1 MKGTSRI
8 LFPSPQ
14 RCIASLVAEQML
26 AAACASIQACSLLHT
41 STAKLQ
47 RASLRGIWV
56 SRAFKAVHMS
66 KEEPIF
72 PSSSASGKLCGKA
85 IEKSTHEIGDIEM
98 KNKAKDGISVTQC
111 NVEYEDMKKPSP
123 EVRQGSSNVGIEDS
137 LVVLK
142 DDDSLTKLTVAE
154 LRAMLRRN
162 GIQPTGRK
170 QDLILALKKISRN
183 ESAVQNSGN
192 GLPKEAEDCLP
203 HINPDQVTRKT
214 RHKSSIKLSVKDSQ
228 SLVQCVADT
237 ADKLQI
243 SGKNSSKSKKQS
255 NERKRSAD
263 VIAQSSGCEKETE
276 SAKAPLTK
284 NENKDCEESMIEST
298 APDKVLAQKKRKTSK
313 VIENSNMMEVNTF
326 GENEPVSNFQQP
338 WTMLVHKKVQPGW
351 VAYNPAIMRP
361 SSPLENANIIKMISW
376 NVNGLRALLKRKDEN
391 SFLQLAKKEN
401 FDVLCLQETKL
412 QEKDVEQ
419 IKQSLLDGYDN
430 SFWTCSVS
438 KLGYAGTAVISR
450 IKPVSVKFGLGI
462 PDHDGEGRLI
472 TIELDTVY
480 LVAGYVP
487 NSGQKLERLSYR
499 VQQWDPF
506 LSSYLKDLEK
516 KKPVVFT
523 GDLNC
528 AHEEIDIY
536 NPDGNR
542 KSAGF
547 TDEERMSF
555 EDNFLNRGFV
565 DSFRQQHPK
574 AVGYTYWGYRQGARP
589 GNKGWRLDYFLVSDS
604 IADKVYDS
612 YIIPDVNGSDH
623 CPIGLILKW

>member
-1 MKGTSRI
+1 M
-8 LFPSPQ
+8 
-14 RCIASLVAEQML
+14 VEQML
-26 AAACASIQACSLLHT
+26 AAAYASIQACFLIHT
-41 STAKLQ
+41 STTQLH
-47 RASLRGIWV
+47 RASLRGIQV
-56 SRAFKAVHMS
+56 SRAFKSINMS
-66 KEEPIF
+66 KEEPIY
-72 PSSSASGKLCGKA
+72 PSSIASGKLCGVTIGESTRA
-85 IEKSTHEIGDIEM
+85 IVDIER
-98 KNKAKDGISVTQC
+98 KNEIKDGISMIQSSDK
-111 NVEYEDMKKPSP
+111 YEDMKIPSP
-123 EVRQGSSNVGIEDS
+123 EVRQGLSEVGIEDS
-137 LVVLK
+137 LVDLK

-154 LRAMLRRN
+154 LRAMMRRN

-170 QDLILALKKISRN
+170 RDLILALKKISRK

-203 HINPDQVTRKT
+203 ETNPDQVISQGRKN
-214 RHKSSIKLSVKDSQ
+214 RRKSSIIFSVKDSQ
-228 SLVQCVADT
+228 SLIQCVADN
-237 ADKLQI
+237 ADKLQVT
-243 SGKNSSKSKKQS
+243 GKNSISFKKQYNKSKGIV
-255 NERKRSAD
+255 D
-263 VIAQSSGCEKETE
+263 VIAQSSKHEKNTPNTKE
-276 SAKAPLTK
+276 PFTK

-298 APDKVLAQKKRKTSK
+298 APDKVLARKKRKTLK
-313 VIENSNMMEVNTF
+313 VIENTKIIETSAV
-326 GENEPVSNFQQP
+326 GENELVSNFEQP

-361 SSPLENANIIKMISW
+361 SSPLDTANIIKMISW

-391 SFLQLAKKEN
+391 SFVQLAQREN

-419 IKQSLLDGYDN
+419 IKQCLLDGYDN

-438 KLGYAGTAVISR
+438 KLGYSGTAVISR

-472 TIELDTVY
+472 TIEFDTVY

-499 VQQWDPF
+499 VQQWDPS

-516 KKPVVFT
+516 KKPVVLT

-542 KSAGF
+542 RSAGF
-547 TDEERMSF
+547 TDEERTSF

-565 DSFRQQHPK
+565 DSFRQQHPE

-589 GNKGWRLDYFLVSDS
+589 GNKGWRLDYFLVSDL

-623 CPIGLILKW
+623 CPIGLILKC

>member
-1 MKGTSRI
+1 M
-8 LFPSPQ
+8 
-14 RCIASLVAEQML
+14 VEQML
-26 AAACASIQACSLLHT
+26 AAAYASIQACFLIHT
-41 STAKLQ
+41 STTQLH
-47 RASLRGIWV
+47 RASLRGIQV
-56 SRAFKAVHMS
+56 SRAFKSINMS
-66 KEEPIF
+66 KEEPIY
-72 PSSSASGKLCGKA
+72 PSSIASGKLCGVTIGESTLA
-85 IEKSTHEIGDIEM
+85 IVDIER
-98 KNKAKDGISVTQC
+98 KNEIKDGISMIQSSDK
-111 NVEYEDMKKPSP
+111 YEDMKIPSP
-123 EVRQGSSNVGIEDS
+123 EVRQGLSEVGIEDS
-137 LVVLK
+137 FVDLK

-154 LRAMLRRN
+154 LRAMMRRN

-170 QDLILALKKISRN
+170 RDLILALKKISRK

-203 HINPDQVTRKT
+203 ETNPDQVISQGRKN
-214 RHKSSIKLSVKDSQ
+214 RRKSSIIFSVKDSQ
-228 SLVQCVADT
+228 SLVQCVADN
-237 ADKLQI
+237 ADKLQVT
-243 SGKNSSKSKKQS
+243 GKNSTSFKKQYNKSKGIV
-255 NERKRSAD
+255 D
-263 VIAQSSGCEKETE
+263 VIAQSSKHEKNTPNTKE
-276 SAKAPLTK
+276 PFTK
-284 NENKDCEESMIEST
+284 NENKDCEESTIEST
-298 APDKVLAQKKRKTSK
+298 APDKVLARKKRKTLK
-313 VIENSNMMEVNTF
+313 VIENTKIIETSAV
-326 GENEPVSNFQQP
+326 GENELVSNFEQP

-361 SSPLENANIIKMISW
+361 SSPLDTANIIKMISW

-391 SFLQLAKKEN
+391 SFVQLAQREN

-419 IKQSLLDGYDN
+419 IKQCLLDGYDN

-438 KLGYAGTAVISR
+438 KLGYSGTAVISR

-472 TIELDTVY
+472 TIEFDTVY

-499 VQQWDPF
+499 VQQWDPS

-516 KKPVVFT
+516 KKPVVLT

-542 KSAGF
+542 RSAGF
-547 TDEERMSF
+547 TDEERTSF

-565 DSFRQQHPK
+565 DSFRQQHPE

-623 CPIGLILKW
+623 CPIGLILKC

>member
-1 MKGTSRI
+1 M
-8 LFPSPQ
+8 F
-14 RCIASLVAEQML
+14 
-26 AAACASIQACSLLHT
+26 AAAYASIQACFLLHT
-41 STAKLQ
+41 PTTQLH
-47 RASLRGIWV
+47 RASLRGIQV
-56 SRAFKAVHMS
+56 SRAFKSINMS
-66 KEEPIF
+66 KEEPIY
-72 PSSSASGKLCGKA
+72 PSSIASEKLCREA
-85 IEKSTHEIGDIEM
+85 IEKSTRAIVDSEM
-98 KNKAKDGISVTQC
+98 KNEIKDGISMIQSSDK
-111 NVEYEDMKKPSP
+111 YEDMKIPSP
-123 EVRQGSSNVGIEDS
+123 EVRQGSSEVGIEDS
-137 LVVLK
+137 LVDLK

-154 LRAMLRRN
+154 LRAMMRRN

-170 QDLILALKKISRN
+170 RDLILALKKISRK

-192 GLPKEAEDCLP
+192 GLPKVVQDCLP
-203 HINPDQVTRKT
+203 ETIPDQVISQGRKN
-214 RHKSSIKLSVKDSQ
+214 RRKSSIIFSVKDSQ
-228 SLVQCVADT
+228 SLVQCVADN
-237 ADKLQI
+237 ADKLQVT
-243 SGKNSSKSKKQS
+243 GKNSTSFKKRYNKSKGIV
-255 NERKRSAD
+255 D
-263 VIAQSSGCEKETE
+263 VIAQSSNCKKETQNTNE
-276 SAKAPLTK
+276 PFTK
-284 NENKDCEESMIEST
+284 NENKDCEESMIEANAS
-298 APDKVLAQKKRKTSK
+298 DKVLARKKRKTLK
-313 VIENSNMMEVNTF
+313 VIEKSKIIETGAV
-326 GENEPVSNFQQP
+326 GENELVSNFEQP

-361 SSPLENANIIKMISW
+361 SSPVDTANIIKMISW
-376 NVNGLRALLKRKDEN
+376 NVNGLRALLKRKDDN
-391 SFLQLAKKEN
+391 SFVQLTQREN

-419 IKQSLLDGYDN
+419 IKQCLLDGYDN

-472 TIELDTVY
+472 TIEFDTVY

-499 VQQWDPF
+499 VQQWDPS

-516 KKPVVFT
+516 KKPVVLT

-528 AHEEIDIY
+528 AHKEIDIY

-542 KSAGF
+542 RSAGF
-547 TDEERMSF
+547 TDEERTSF

-565 DSFRQQHPK
+565 DSFRQQHPE

-623 CPIGLILKW
+623 CPIGLILKC

>member
-1 MKGTSRI
+1 M
-8 LFPSPQ
+8 
-14 RCIASLVAEQML
+14 VEQML
-26 AAACASIQACSLLHT
+26 AAAYASIQACFLIHT
-41 STAKLQ
+41 STTQLH
-47 RASLRGIWV
+47 RASLRGIQV
-56 SRAFKAVHMS
+56 SRAFKSINMS
-66 KEEPIF
+66 KEEPIY
-72 PSSSASGKLCGKA
+72 PSSIASGKLCGVTIGESTRA
-85 IEKSTHEIGDIEM
+85 IVDIKRKNEI
-98 KNKAKDGISVTQC
+98 KDGISMIQSSDK
-111 NVEYEDMKKPSP
+111 YEDMKIPSP
-123 EVRQGSSNVGIEDS
+123 EVRQGLSEVGIEDS
-137 LVVLK
+137 LVDLK

-154 LRAMLRRN
+154 LRAMMRRN

-170 QDLILALKKISRN
+170 RDLILALKKISRK

-203 HINPDQVTRKT
+203 ETNPDQVISQGRKN
-214 RHKSSIKLSVKDSQ
+214 RRKSSIIFSVKDSQ
-228 SLVQCVADT
+228 SLIQCVADN
-237 ADKLQI
+237 ADKLQVT
-243 SGKNSSKSKKQS
+243 GKNSISFKKQYNKSKGIV
-255 NERKRSAD
+255 D
-263 VIAQSSGCEKETE
+263 VIAQSSKHEKNTPNTKE
-276 SAKAPLTK
+276 PFTK

-298 APDKVLAQKKRKTSK
+298 APDKVLARKKRKTLK
-313 VIENSNMMEVNTF
+313 VIENTKIIETSAV
-326 GENEPVSNFQQP
+326 GENELVSNFEQP

-361 SSPLENANIIKMISW
+361 SSPLDTANIIKMISW

-391 SFLQLAKKEN
+391 SFVQLAQREN

-419 IKQSLLDGYDN
+419 IKQCLLDGYDN

-438 KLGYAGTAVISR
+438 KLGYSGTAVISR

-472 TIELDTVY
+472 TIEFDTVY

-499 VQQWDPF
+499 VQQWDPS

-516 KKPVVFT
+516 KKPVVLT

-542 KSAGF
+542 RSAGF
-547 TDEERMSF
+547 TDEERTSF

-565 DSFRQQHPK
+565 DSFRQQHPE

-589 GNKGWRLDYFLVSDS
+589 GNKGWRLDYFLVSDL

-623 CPIGLILKW
+623 CPIGLILKC

>member
-1 MKGTSRI
+1 M
-8 LFPSPQ
+8 
-14 RCIASLVAEQML
+14 VEQML
-26 AAACASIQACSLLHT
+26 AAAYASIQACFLIHT
-41 STAKLQ
+41 STTQLH
-47 RASLRGIWV
+47 RTSLRGIQV
-56 SRAFKAVHMS
+56 SRAFKSINML
-66 KEEPIF
+66 KEEPIY
-72 PSSSASGKLCGKA
+72 PSSIASGKLCGVTIGESTRA
-85 IEKSTHEIGDIEM
+85 IVDIKRKNEI
-98 KNKAKDGISVTQC
+98 KDGISMIQSSDK
-111 NVEYEDMKKPSP
+111 YEDMKIPSP
-123 EVRQGSSNVGIEDS
+123 EVRQGLSEVGIEDS
-137 LVVLK
+137 LVDLK

-154 LRAMLRRN
+154 LRAMMRRN

-170 QDLILALKKISRN
+170 RDLILALKKISRK

-203 HINPDQVTRKT
+203 ETNPDQVISQGR
-214 RHKSSIKLSVKDSQ
+214 RNRRKSSIIFSVKDSQ
-228 SLVQCVADT
+228 SLVQCVADN
-237 ADKLQI
+237 ADKLQVT
-243 SGKNSSKSKKQS
+243 GKNSTSFKKQYNKSKGIV
-255 NERKRSAD
+255 D
-263 VIAQSSGCEKETE
+263 VIAQSSKHEKNTSNTKE
-276 SAKAPLTK
+276 PFTK

-298 APDKVLAQKKRKTSK
+298 APDKVLARKKRKTLK
-313 VIENSNMMEVNTF
+313 VIENTKIIETSAV
-326 GENEPVSNFQQP
+326 GENELVSNFEQP

-361 SSPLENANIIKMISW
+361 SSPLDTANIIKMISW

-391 SFLQLAKKEN
+391 SFVQLAQREN

-419 IKQSLLDGYDN
+419 IKQCLLDGYDN

-438 KLGYAGTAVISR
+438 KLGYSGTAVISR

-472 TIELDTVY
+472 TIEFDTVY

-499 VQQWDPF
+499 VQQWDPS

-516 KKPVVFT
+516 KKPVVLT

-542 KSAGF
+542 RSAGF
-547 TDEERMSF
+547 TDEERTSF

-565 DSFRQQHPK
+565 DSFRQQHPE

-623 CPIGLILKW
+623 CPIGLILKC

>member
-1 MKGTSRI
+1 M
-8 LFPSPQ
+8 F
-14 RCIASLVAEQML
+14 
-26 AAACASIQACSLLHT
+26 AAAYASIQACFLLHT
-41 STAKLQ
+41 PTTQLH
-47 RASLRGIWV
+47 RASLRGIQV
-56 SRAFKAVHMS
+56 SRAFKSINMS
-66 KEEPIF
+66 KEEPIY
-72 PSSSASGKLCGKA
+72 PASIASEKLCREA
-85 IEKSTHEIGDIEM
+85 IEKSTRAIVDSEM
-98 KNKAKDGISVTQC
+98 KNEIKDGISMIQSSDK
-111 NVEYEDMKKPSP
+111 YEDMKIPSP
-123 EVRQGSSNVGIEDS
+123 EVRQESSEVGIEDS
-137 LVVLK
+137 LVDLK

-154 LRAMLRRN
+154 LRAMMRRN

-170 QDLILALKKISRN
+170 RDLILALKKISRK

-192 GLPKEAEDCLP
+192 GLPKVVQDCLP
-203 HINPDQVTRKT
+203 ETIPDQVISQGRKN
-214 RHKSSIKLSVKDSQ
+214 RRKSSIIFSVKDSQ
-228 SLVQCVADT
+228 SLVQCVADN
-237 ADKLQI
+237 ADKLQVT
-243 SGKNSSKSKKQS
+243 GKNSTSFKKRYNKSKGIV
-255 NERKRSAD
+255 D
-263 VIAQSSGCEKETE
+263 VIAQSSNCKKETQNTNE
-276 SAKAPLTK
+276 PFTK
-284 NENKDCEESMIEST
+284 NENKDCEESMIEANAS
-298 APDKVLAQKKRKTSK
+298 DKVLARKKRKTLK
-313 VIENSNMMEVNTF
+313 VIEKSKIIETGAV
-326 GENEPVSNFQQP
+326 GENELVSNFEQP

-361 SSPLENANIIKMISW
+361 SSPLDTANIIKMISW
-376 NVNGLRALLKRKDEN
+376 NVNGLRALLKRKDDN
-391 SFLQLAKKEN
+391 SFVQLTQREN

-419 IKQSLLDGYDN
+419 IKQCLLDGYDN

-472 TIELDTVY
+472 TIEFDTVY

-499 VQQWDPF
+499 VQQWDPS

-516 KKPVVFT
+516 KKPVVLT

-528 AHEEIDIY
+528 AHKEIDIY

-542 KSAGF
+542 RSAGF
-547 TDEERMSF
+547 TDEERTSF

-565 DSFRQQHPK
+565 DSFRQQHPE

-623 CPIGLILKW
+623 CPIGLILKC

>member
-1 MKGTSRI
+1 M
-8 LFPSPQ
+8 F
-14 RCIASLVAEQML
+14 
-26 AAACASIQACSLLHT
+26 AAAYASIQACFLLHT
-41 STAKLQ
+41 PTTQLH
-47 RASLRGIWV
+47 RASLRGIQV
-56 SRAFKAVHMS
+56 SRAFKSINMS
-66 KEEPIF
+66 KEEPIY
-72 PSSSASGKLCGKA
+72 PSSIASEKLCREA
-85 IEKSTHEIGDIEM
+85 IEKSTRAIVDSEM
-98 KNKAKDGISVTQC
+98 KNEIKDGISMIQSSDK
-111 NVEYEDMKKPSP
+111 YEDMKIPSP
-123 EVRQGSSNVGIEDS
+123 EVRQGSSEVGIEDS
-137 LVVLK
+137 LVDLK

-154 LRAMLRRN
+154 LRAMMRRN

-170 QDLILALKKISRN
+170 RDLILALKKISRK

-192 GLPKEAEDCLP
+192 GLPKVVQDCLP
-203 HINPDQVTRKT
+203 ETIPDQVISQGRKN
-214 RHKSSIKLSVKDSQ
+214 RRKSSIIVSVKDSQ
-228 SLVQCVADT
+228 SLVQCVADN
-237 ADKLQI
+237 ADKLQVT
-243 SGKNSSKSKKQS
+243 GKNSTSFKKRYNKSKGIV
-255 NERKRSAD
+255 D
-263 VIAQSSGCEKETE
+263 VIAQSSNCKKETQNTNE
-276 SAKAPLTK
+276 PFTK
-284 NENKDCEESMIEST
+284 NENKDCEESMIEANAS
-298 APDKVLAQKKRKTSK
+298 DKVLARKKRKTLK
-313 VIENSNMMEVNTF
+313 VIEKSKIIETGAV
-326 GENEPVSNFQQP
+326 GENELVSNFEQP

-361 SSPLENANIIKMISW
+361 SSPLDTANIIKMISW
-376 NVNGLRALLKRKDEN
+376 NVNGLRALLKRKDDN
-391 SFLQLAKKEN
+391 SFVQLTQREN

-419 IKQSLLDGYDN
+419 IKQCLLDGYDN

-472 TIELDTVY
+472 TIEFDTVY

-499 VQQWDPF
+499 VQQWDPS

-516 KKPVVFT
+516 KKPVVLT

-528 AHEEIDIY
+528 AHKEIDIY

-542 KSAGF
+542 RSAGF
-547 TDEERMSF
+547 TDEERTSF
-555 EDNFLNRGFV
+555 EENFLNRGFV
-565 DSFRQQHPK
+565 DSFRQQHPE

-623 CPIGLILKW
+623 CPIGLILKC

>member
-1 MKGTSRI
+1 M
-8 LFPSPQ
+8 F
-14 RCIASLVAEQML
+14 
-26 AAACASIQACSLLHT
+26 AAAYASIQACFLLHT
-41 STAKLQ
+41 PTTQLH
-47 RASLRGIWV
+47 RASLRGIQV
-56 SRAFKAVHMS
+56 SRAFKSINMS
-66 KEEPIF
+66 KEEPIY
-72 PSSSASGKLCGKA
+72 PSSIASEKLCREA
-85 IEKSTHEIGDIEM
+85 IEKSTRAIVDSEM
-98 KNKAKDGISVTQC
+98 KNEIKDGISMIQSSDK
-111 NVEYEDMKKPSP
+111 YEDMKIPSP
-123 EVRQGSSNVGIEDS
+123 EVRQESSEVGIEDS
-137 LVVLK
+137 LVDLK

-154 LRAMLRRN
+154 LRAMMRRN

-170 QDLILALKKISRN
+170 RDLILALKKISRK

-192 GLPKEAEDCLP
+192 GLPKVVQDCLP
-203 HINPDQVTRKT
+203 ETIPDQVISQGRKN
-214 RHKSSIKLSVKDSQ
+214 RRKSSIIVSVKDSQ
-228 SLVQCVADT
+228 SLVQCVADN
-237 ADKLQI
+237 ADKLQVT
-243 SGKNSSKSKKQS
+243 GKNSTSFKKRYNKSKGIV
-255 NERKRSAD
+255 D
-263 VIAQSSGCEKETE
+263 VIAQSSNCKKETQNTNE
-276 SAKAPLTK
+276 PFTK
-284 NENKDCEESMIEST
+284 NENKDCEESMIEANAS
-298 APDKVLAQKKRKTSK
+298 DKVLARKKRKTLK
-313 VIENSNMMEVNTF
+313 VIEKSKIIETGAV
-326 GENEPVSNFQQP
+326 GENELVSNFEQP

-361 SSPLENANIIKMISW
+361 SSPLDTANIIKMISW
-376 NVNGLRALLKRKDEN
+376 NVNGLRALLKRKDDN
-391 SFLQLAKKEN
+391 SFVQLTQREN

-419 IKQSLLDGYDN
+419 IKQCLLDGYDN

-472 TIELDTVY
+472 TIEFDTVY

-499 VQQWDPF
+499 VQQWDPS

-516 KKPVVFT
+516 KKPVVLT

-528 AHEEIDIY
+528 AHKEIDIY

-542 KSAGF
+542 RSAGF
-547 TDEERMSF
+547 TDEERTSF

-565 DSFRQQHPK
+565 DSFRQQHPE

-623 CPIGLILKW
+623 CPIGLILKC

>member
-1 MKGTSRI
+1 M
-8 LFPSPQ
+8 
-14 RCIASLVAEQML
+14 VEQML
-26 AAACASIQACSLLHT
+26 AAAYASIQACFLIHT
-41 STAKLQ
+41 STTQLH
-47 RASLRGIWV
+47 RASLRGIQV
-56 SRAFKAVHMS
+56 SRAFKSINMS
-66 KEEPIF
+66 KEEPIY
-72 PSSSASGKLCGKA
+72 PSSIASGKLCGVTIGESTRA
-85 IEKSTHEIGDIEM
+85 IVDIER
-98 KNKAKDGISVTQC
+98 KNEIKDGISMIQSSDK
-111 NVEYEDMKKPSP
+111 YEDMKIPSP
-123 EVRQGSSNVGIEDS
+123 EVRQGLSEVGIEDS
-137 LVVLK
+137 LVDLK

-154 LRAMLRRN
+154 LRAMMRRN

-170 QDLILALKKISRN
+170 RDLILALKKISRK

-203 HINPDQVTRKT
+203 ETNPDQVISQGRKN
-214 RHKSSIKLSVKDSQ
+214 RRKSSIIFSVKDSQ
-228 SLVQCVADT
+228 SLVQCVADN
-237 ADKLQI
+237 ADKLQVT
-243 SGKNSSKSKKQS
+243 GKNSISFKKQYNKSKGIV
-255 NERKRSAD
+255 D
-263 VIAQSSGCEKETE
+263 VIAQSSKHEKNTPNTKE
-276 SAKAPLTK
+276 PFTK

-298 APDKVLAQKKRKTSK
+298 APDKVLARKKRKTLK
-313 VIENSNMMEVNTF
+313 VIENTKIIETSAV
-326 GENEPVSNFQQP
+326 GENELVSNFEQP

-361 SSPLENANIIKMISW
+361 SSPLDTANIIKMISW

-391 SFLQLAKKEN
+391 SFVQLAQREN

-419 IKQSLLDGYDN
+419 IKQCLLDGYDN

-438 KLGYAGTAVISR
+438 KLGYSGTAVISR

-472 TIELDTVY
+472 TIEFDTVY

-499 VQQWDPF
+499 VQQWDPS

-516 KKPVVFT
+516 KKPVVLT

-542 KSAGF
+542 RSAGF
-547 TDEERMSF
+547 TDEERTSF

-565 DSFRQQHPK
+565 DSFRQQHPE

-589 GNKGWRLDYFLVSDS
+589 GNKGWRLDYFLVSDL

-623 CPIGLILKW
+623 CPIGLILKC

>member
-1 MKGTSRI
+1 M
-8 LFPSPQ
+8 F
-14 RCIASLVAEQML
+14 
-26 AAACASIQACSLLHT
+26 AAAYASIQACFLLHT
-41 STAKLQ
+41 PTTQLH
-47 RASLRGIWV
+47 RASLRGIQV
-56 SRAFKAVHMS
+56 SRAFKSINMS
-66 KEEPIF
+66 KEEPIY
-72 PSSSASGKLCGKA
+72 PSSIASEKLCREA
-85 IEKSTHEIGDIEM
+85 IEKSTRAIVDSEM
-98 KNKAKDGISVTQC
+98 KNEIKDGISMIQSSDK
-111 NVEYEDMKKPSP
+111 YEDMKIPSP
-123 EVRQGSSNVGIEDS
+123 EVRQESSEVGIEDS
-137 LVVLK
+137 LVDLK

-154 LRAMLRRN
+154 LRAMMRRN

-170 QDLILALKKISRN
+170 RDLILALKKISRK
-183 ESAVQNSGN
+183 ESAVQNSEN
-192 GLPKEAEDCLP
+192 GLPKVVQDCLP
-203 HINPDQVTRKT
+203 ETIPDQVISQGRKN
-214 RHKSSIKLSVKDSQ
+214 RRKSSIIVSVKDSQ
-228 SLVQCVADT
+228 SLVQCVADN
-237 ADKLQI
+237 ADKLQVT
-243 SGKNSSKSKKQS
+243 GKNSTSFKKRYNKSKGIV
-255 NERKRSAD
+255 D
-263 VIAQSSGCEKETE
+263 VIAQSSNCKKETQNTNE
-276 SAKAPLTK
+276 PFTK
-284 NENKDCEESMIEST
+284 NENKDCEESMIEANAS
-298 APDKVLAQKKRKTSK
+298 DKVLARKKRKTLK
-313 VIENSNMMEVNTF
+313 VIEKSKIIETGAV
-326 GENEPVSNFQQP
+326 GENELVSNFEQP

-361 SSPLENANIIKMISW
+361 SSPLDTANIIKMISW
-376 NVNGLRALLKRKDEN
+376 NVNGLRALLKRKDDN
-391 SFLQLAKKEN
+391 SFVQLTQREN

-419 IKQSLLDGYDN
+419 IKQCLLDGYDN

-472 TIELDTVY
+472 TIEFDTVY

-499 VQQWDPF
+499 VQQWDPS

-516 KKPVVFT
+516 KKPVVLT

-528 AHEEIDIY
+528 AHKEIDIY

-542 KSAGF
+542 RSAGF
-547 TDEERMSF
+547 TDEERTSF

-565 DSFRQQHPK
+565 DSFRQQHPE
-574 AVGYTYWGYRQGARP
+574 AVGYTYWGYRQGGRP

-623 CPIGLILKW
+623 CPIGLILKC

>member
-1 MKGTSRI
+1 M
-8 LFPSPQ
+8 
-14 RCIASLVAEQML
+14 VEQML
-26 AAACASIQACSLLHT
+26 GAASASIQACFLLHAS
-41 STAKLQ
+41 STKLH

-56 SRAFKAVHMS
+56 SRAFKAIHMS

-72 PSSSASGKLCGKA
+72 PSSSASGKLCGEA
-85 IEKSTHEIGDIEM
+85 IGKSTHEIVDIER
-98 KNKAKDGISVTQC
+98 KNEVKDAVSMIQSSDK
-111 NVEYEDMKKPSP
+111 YEDMNKPFAG
-123 EVRQGSSNVGIEDS
+123 VQQGLSEVGIVDS
-137 LVVLK
+137 LVDLK

-154 LRAMLRRN
+154 LRAMMRRN
-162 GIQPTGRK
+162 GLQPTGRK
-170 QDLILALKKISRN
+170 QDLILALKKISRK

-192 GLPKEAEDCLP
+192 GVPKEAEDCQP
-203 HINPDQVTRKT
+203 ETDPDRVISQGRKNRRKT
-214 RHKSSIKLSVKDSQ
+214 SAIFSVKDSQ
-228 SLVQCVADT
+228 SLVQCVADN
-237 ADKLQI
+237 ADKLQVA
-243 SGKNSSKSKKQS
+243 GKNSTNSKKQYNKS
-255 NERKRSAD
+255 KQSVD
-263 VIAQSSGCEKETE
+263 VIAQSSSCEKETQ
-276 SAKAPLTK
+276 SSKAHLTK
-284 NENKDCEESMIEST
+284 KKNKDCEESMIEST
-298 APDKVLAQKKRKTSK
+298 APDMVLARKKRKTSK
-313 VIENSNMMEVNTF
+313 VIENSKIIEVGAV
-326 GENEPVSNFQQP
+326 GENELVSNFEEP

-361 SSPLENANIIKMISW
+361 SSPLDTANIIKMISW

-391 SFLQLAKKEN
+391 SFVQLTKREN

-412 QEKDVEQ
+412 QEKDVDQ
-419 IKQSLLDGYDN
+419 IKQCLLDGYDN

-472 TIELDTVY
+472 TIEFDTVY

-499 VQQWDPF
+499 VQQWDPS

-516 KKPVVFT
+516 KKPVIFT

-536 NPDGNR
+536 NPDGNH

-547 TDEERMSF
+547 TDEERTSF

-565 DSFRQQHPK
+565 DTFRQQHPK

-604 IADKVYDS
+604 ITDKVYDS

-623 CPIGLILKW
+623 CPIGLILKC

>member
-1 MKGTSRI
+1 M
-8 LFPSPQ
+8 
-14 RCIASLVAEQML
+14 VEQML
-26 AAACASIQACSLLHT
+26 AAAYASIQACFLIHT
-41 STAKLQ
+41 STTQLH
-47 RASLRGIWV
+47 RASLRGIQV
-56 SRAFKAVHMS
+56 SRAFKSINMS
-66 KEEPIF
+66 KEEPIY
-72 PSSSASGKLCGKA
+72 PSSIASGKLCGVTIGESTRA
-85 IEKSTHEIGDIEM
+85 IVDIER
-98 KNKAKDGISVTQC
+98 KNEIKDGISMIQSSDK
-111 NVEYEDMKKPSP
+111 YEDMKIPSP
-123 EVRQGSSNVGIEDS
+123 EVRQGLSEVGIEDS
-137 LVVLK
+137 LVDLK

-154 LRAMLRRN
+154 LRAMMRRN

-170 QDLILALKKISRN
+170 RDLILALKKISRK

-203 HINPDQVTRKT
+203 ETNPDQVISQGRKN
-214 RHKSSIKLSVKDSQ
+214 RRKSSIIFSVKDSQ
-228 SLVQCVADT
+228 SLIQCVADN
-237 ADKLQI
+237 ADKLQVT
-243 SGKNSSKSKKQS
+243 GKNSISFKKQYNKSKGIV
-255 NERKRSAD
+255 D
-263 VIAQSSGCEKETE
+263 VIAQSSKHEKNTPNTKE
-276 SAKAPLTK
+276 PFTK

-298 APDKVLAQKKRKTSK
+298 APDKVLARKKRKTLK
-313 VIENSNMMEVNTF
+313 VIENTKIIETSAV
-326 GENEPVSNFQQP
+326 GENELVSNFEQP

-361 SSPLENANIIKMISW
+361 SSPLDTANIIKMISW

-391 SFLQLAKKEN
+391 SFVQLAQREN

-419 IKQSLLDGYDN
+419 IKQCLLDGYDN

-438 KLGYAGTAVISR
+438 KLGYSGTAVISR

-472 TIELDTVY
+472 TIEFDTVY

-499 VQQWDPF
+499 VQQWDPS

-516 KKPVVFT
+516 KKPVVLT

-542 KSAGF
+542 RSAGF
-547 TDEERMSF
+547 TDEERTSF

-565 DSFRQQHPK
+565 DSFRQQHPE

-623 CPIGLILKW
+623 CPIGLILKC

>member
-1 MKGTSRI
+1 M
-8 LFPSPQ
+8 
-14 RCIASLVAEQML
+14 VEQML
-26 AAACASIQACSLLHT
+26 AAAYASIQACFLIHT
-41 STAKLQ
+41 STTQLH
-47 RASLRGIWV
+47 RASLRGIQV
-56 SRAFKAVHMS
+56 SRAFKSINMS
-66 KEEPIF
+66 KEEPIY
-72 PSSSASGKLCGKA
+72 PSSIASGKLCGVTIGESTRA
-85 IEKSTHEIGDIEM
+85 IVDIER
-98 KNKAKDGISVTQC
+98 KNEIKDGISMIQSSDK
-111 NVEYEDMKKPSP
+111 YEDMKIPSP
-123 EVRQGSSNVGIEDS
+123 EVRQGLSEVGIEDS
-137 LVVLK
+137 LVDLK

-154 LRAMLRRN
+154 LRAMIRRN

-170 QDLILALKKISRN
+170 RDLILALKKISRK

-203 HINPDQVTRKT
+203 ETNPDQVISQGRKN
-214 RHKSSIKLSVKDSQ
+214 RRKSSIIFSVKDSQ
-228 SLVQCVADT
+228 SLIQCVADN
-237 ADKLQI
+237 ADKLQVT
-243 SGKNSSKSKKQS
+243 GKNSISFKKQYNKSKGIV
-255 NERKRSAD
+255 D
-263 VIAQSSGCEKETE
+263 VIAQSSKHEKNTPNTKE
-276 SAKAPLTK
+276 PFTK
-284 NENKDCEESMIEST
+284 NENKDCEESTIEST
-298 APDKVLAQKKRKTSK
+298 APDKVLARKKRKTLK
-313 VIENSNMMEVNTF
+313 VIENTKIIETSAV
-326 GENEPVSNFQQP
+326 GENELVSNFEQP

-361 SSPLENANIIKMISW
+361 SSPLDTANIIKMISW

-391 SFLQLAKKEN
+391 SFVQLAQREN

-419 IKQSLLDGYDN
+419 IKQCLLDGYDN

-438 KLGYAGTAVISR
+438 KLGYSGTAVISR

-472 TIELDTVY
+472 TIEFDTVY

-499 VQQWDPF
+499 VQQWDPS

-516 KKPVVFT
+516 KKPVVLT

-542 KSAGF
+542 RSAGF
-547 TDEERMSF
+547 TDEERTSF

-565 DSFRQQHPK
+565 DSFRQQHPE

-589 GNKGWRLDYFLVSDS
+589 GNKGWRLDYFLVSDL

-623 CPIGLILKW
+623 CPIGLILKC

>member
-1 MKGTSRI
+1 M
-8 LFPSPQ
+8 F
-14 RCIASLVAEQML
+14 
-26 AAACASIQACSLLHT
+26 AAAYASIQACFLLHT
-41 STAKLQ
+41 PTTQLH
-47 RASLRGIWV
+47 RASLRGIQV
-56 SRAFKAVHMS
+56 SRAFKSINMS
-66 KEEPIF
+66 KEEPIY
-72 PSSSASGKLCGKA
+72 PASIASEKLCREA
-85 IEKSTHEIGDIEM
+85 IEKSTRAIVDSEM
-98 KNKAKDGISVTQC
+98 KNEIKDGISMIQSSDK
-111 NVEYEDMKKPSP
+111 YEDMKIPSP
-123 EVRQGSSNVGIEDS
+123 EVRQGSSEVGIEDS
-137 LVVLK
+137 LVDLK

-154 LRAMLRRN
+154 LRAMMRRN

-170 QDLILALKKISRN
+170 RDLILALKKISRK

-192 GLPKEAEDCLP
+192 GLPKVVQDCLP
-203 HINPDQVTRKT
+203 ETIPDQVISQGRKN
-214 RHKSSIKLSVKDSQ
+214 RRKSSIIVSVKDSQ
-228 SLVQCVADT
+228 SLVQCVADN
-237 ADKLQI
+237 ADKLQVT
-243 SGKNSSKSKKQS
+243 GKNSTSFKKRYNKSKGIV
-255 NERKRSAD
+255 D
-263 VIAQSSGCEKETE
+263 VIAQSSNCKKETQNTNE
-276 SAKAPLTK
+276 PFTK
-284 NENKDCEESMIEST
+284 NENKDCEESMIEANAS
-298 APDKVLAQKKRKTSK
+298 DKVLARKKRKTLK
-313 VIENSNMMEVNTF
+313 VIEKSKIIETGAV
-326 GENEPVSNFQQP
+326 GENELVSNFEQP

-361 SSPLENANIIKMISW
+361 SSPLDTANIIKMISW
-376 NVNGLRALLKRKDEN
+376 NVNGLRALLKRKDDN
-391 SFLQLAKKEN
+391 SFVQLTQREN

-419 IKQSLLDGYDN
+419 IKQCLLDGYDN

-472 TIELDTVY
+472 TIEFDTVY

-499 VQQWDPF
+499 VQQWDPS

-516 KKPVVFT
+516 KKPVVLT

-528 AHEEIDIY
+528 AHKEIDIY

-542 KSAGF
+542 RSAGF
-547 TDEERMSF
+547 TDEERTSF
-555 EDNFLNRGFV
+555 EENFLNRGFV
-565 DSFRQQHPK
+565 DSFRQQHPE

-623 CPIGLILKW
+623 CPIGLILKC

>member
-1 MKGTSRI
+1 M
-8 LFPSPQ
+8 
-14 RCIASLVAEQML
+14 VEQML
-26 AAACASIQACSLLHT
+26 AAAYASIQACFLIHT
-41 STAKLQ
+41 STTQLH
-47 RASLRGIWV
+47 RASLRGIQV
-56 SRAFKAVHMS
+56 SRAFKSINMS
-66 KEEPIF
+66 KEEPIY
-72 PSSSASGKLCGKA
+72 PSSIASGKLCGVTIGESTRA
-85 IEKSTHEIGDIEM
+85 IVDIER
-98 KNKAKDGISVTQC
+98 KNEIKDGISMIQSSDK
-111 NVEYEDMKKPSP
+111 YEDMKIPSP
-123 EVRQGSSNVGIEDS
+123 EVRQGLSEVGIEDS
-137 LVVLK
+137 LVDLK

-154 LRAMLRRN
+154 LRAMMRRN

-170 QDLILALKKISRN
+170 RDLILALKKISRK

-203 HINPDQVTRKT
+203 ETNPDQVISQGRKN
-214 RHKSSIKLSVKDSQ
+214 RRKSSIIFSVKDSQ
-228 SLVQCVADT
+228 SLIQCVADN
-237 ADKLQI
+237 ADKLQVT
-243 SGKNSSKSKKQS
+243 GKNSISFKKQYNKSKGIV
-255 NERKRSAD
+255 D
-263 VIAQSSGCEKETE
+263 VIAQSSKHEKNTPNTKE
-276 SAKAPLTK
+276 PFTK
-284 NENKDCEESMIEST
+284 NENKDCEESTIEST
-298 APDKVLAQKKRKTSK
+298 APDKVLARKKRKTLK
-313 VIENSNMMEVNTF
+313 VIENTKIIETSAV
-326 GENEPVSNFQQP
+326 GENELVSNFEQP

-361 SSPLENANIIKMISW
+361 SSPLDTANIIKMISW

-391 SFLQLAKKEN
+391 SFVQLAQREN

-419 IKQSLLDGYDN
+419 IKQCLLDGYDN

-438 KLGYAGTAVISR
+438 KLGYSGTAVISR

-472 TIELDTVY
+472 TIEFDTVY

-499 VQQWDPF
+499 VQQWDPS

-516 KKPVVFT
+516 KKPVVLT

-542 KSAGF
+542 RSAGF
-547 TDEERMSF
+547 TDEERTSF

-565 DSFRQQHPK
+565 DSFRQQHPE

-589 GNKGWRLDYFLVSDS
+589 GNKGWRLDYFLVSDL

-623 CPIGLILKW
+623 CPIGLILKC

>member
-1 MKGTSRI
+1 M
-8 LFPSPQ
+8 F
-14 RCIASLVAEQML
+14 
-26 AAACASIQACSLLHT
+26 AAAYASIQACFLLHT
-41 STAKLQ
+41 PTTQLH
-47 RASLRGIWV
+47 RASLRGIQV
-56 SRAFKAVHMS
+56 SRAFKSINMS
-66 KEEPIF
+66 KEEPIY
-72 PSSSASGKLCGKA
+72 PSSIASEKLCREA
-85 IEKSTHEIGDIEM
+85 IEKSTRAIVDSEM
-98 KNKAKDGISVTQC
+98 KNEIKDGISMIQSSDK
-111 NVEYEDMKKPSP
+111 YEDMKIPSP
-123 EVRQGSSNVGIEDS
+123 EVRQESSEVGIEDS
-137 LVVLK
+137 LVDLK

-154 LRAMLRRN
+154 LRAMMRRN

-170 QDLILALKKISRN
+170 RDLILALKKISRK
-183 ESAVQNSGN
+183 ESAVQNSEN
-192 GLPKEAEDCLP
+192 GLPKVVQDCLP
-203 HINPDQVTRKT
+203 ETIPDQVISQGRKN
-214 RHKSSIKLSVKDSQ
+214 RRKSSIIFSVKDSQ
-228 SLVQCVADT
+228 SLVQCVADN
-237 ADKLQI
+237 ADKLQVT
-243 SGKNSSKSKKQS
+243 GKNSTSFKKRYNKSKGIV
-255 NERKRSAD
+255 D
-263 VIAQSSGCEKETE
+263 VIAQSSNCKKETQNTNE
-276 SAKAPLTK
+276 PFTK
-284 NENKDCEESMIEST
+284 NENKDCEESMIEANAS
-298 APDKVLAQKKRKTSK
+298 DKVLARKKRKTLK
-313 VIENSNMMEVNTF
+313 VIEKSKIIETGAV
-326 GENEPVSNFQQP
+326 GENELVSNFEQP

-361 SSPLENANIIKMISW
+361 SSPLDTANIIKMISW
-376 NVNGLRALLKRKDEN
+376 NVNGLRALLKRKDDN
-391 SFLQLAKKEN
+391 SFVQLTQREN

-419 IKQSLLDGYDN
+419 IKQCLLDGYDN

-472 TIELDTVY
+472 TIEFDTVY

-499 VQQWDPF
+499 VQQWDPS

-516 KKPVVFT
+516 KKPVVLT

-528 AHEEIDIY
+528 AHKEIDIY

-542 KSAGF
+542 RSAGF
-547 TDEERMSF
+547 TDEERTSF

-565 DSFRQQHPK
+565 DSFRQQHPE
-574 AVGYTYWGYRQGARP
+574 AVGYTYWGYRQGGRP

-623 CPIGLILKW
+623 CPIGLILKC

>member
-1 MKGTSRI
+1 M
-8 LFPSPQ
+8 
-14 RCIASLVAEQML
+14 VEQML
-26 AAACASIQACSLLHT
+26 AAAYASIQACFLIHT
-41 STAKLQ
+41 STTQLH
-47 RASLRGIWV
+47 RASLRGIQV
-56 SRAFKAVHMS
+56 SRAFKSINMS
-66 KEEPIF
+66 KEEPIY
-72 PSSSASGKLCGKA
+72 PSSIASGKLCGVTIGESTRA
-85 IEKSTHEIGDIEM
+85 IVDIER
-98 KNKAKDGISVTQC
+98 KNEIKDGISMIQSSDK
-111 NVEYEDMKKPSP
+111 YEDMKIPSP
-123 EVRQGSSNVGIEDS
+123 EVRQGLSEVGIEDS
-137 LVVLK
+137 LVDLK

-154 LRAMLRRN
+154 LRAMMRRN

-170 QDLILALKKISRN
+170 RDLILALKKISRK

-203 HINPDQVTRKT
+203 ETNPDQVISQGRKN
-214 RHKSSIKLSVKDSQ
+214 RRKSSIIFSVKDSQ
-228 SLVQCVADT
+228 SLVQCVADN
-237 ADKLQI
+237 ADKLQVT
-243 SGKNSSKSKKQS
+243 GKNSTSFKKQYNKSKGIV
-255 NERKRSAD
+255 D
-263 VIAQSSGCEKETE
+263 VIAQSSKHEKNTPNTKE
-276 SAKAPLTK
+276 PFTK

-298 APDKVLAQKKRKTSK
+298 APDKVLARKKRKTLK
-313 VIENSNMMEVNTF
+313 VIENTKIIETSAV
-326 GENEPVSNFQQP
+326 GENELVSNFEQP

-361 SSPLENANIIKMISW
+361 SSPLDTANIIKMISW

-391 SFLQLAKKEN
+391 SFVQLAQREN

-419 IKQSLLDGYDN
+419 IKQCLLDGYDN

-438 KLGYAGTAVISR
+438 KLGYSGTAVISR

-472 TIELDTVY
+472 TIEFDTVY

-499 VQQWDPF
+499 VQQWDPS

-516 KKPVVFT
+516 KKPVVLT

-542 KSAGF
+542 RSAGF
-547 TDEERMSF
+547 TDEERTSF

-565 DSFRQQHPK
+565 DSFRQQHPE

-589 GNKGWRLDYFLVSDS
+589 GNKGWRLDYFLVSDL

-623 CPIGLILKW
+623 CPIGLILKC

>member
-1 MKGTSRI
+1 M
-8 LFPSPQ
+8 F
-14 RCIASLVAEQML
+14 
-26 AAACASIQACSLLHT
+26 AAAYASIQACFLLHT
-41 STAKLQ
+41 PTTQLH
-47 RASLRGIWV
+47 RASLRGIQV
-56 SRAFKAVHMS
+56 SRAFKSINMS
-66 KEEPIF
+66 KEEPIY
-72 PSSSASGKLCGKA
+72 PSSIASEKLCREA
-85 IEKSTHEIGDIEM
+85 IEKSTRAIVDSEM
-98 KNKAKDGISVTQC
+98 KNEIKDGISMIQSSDK
-111 NVEYEDMKKPSP
+111 YEDMKIPSP
-123 EVRQGSSNVGIEDS
+123 EVRQGSSEVGIEDS
-137 LVVLK
+137 LVDLK

-154 LRAMLRRN
+154 LRAMMRRN

-170 QDLILALKKISRN
+170 RDLILALKKISRK

-192 GLPKEAEDCLP
+192 GLPKVVQDCLP
-203 HINPDQVTRKT
+203 ETIPDQVISQGRKN
-214 RHKSSIKLSVKDSQ
+214 RRKSSIIVSVKDSQ
-228 SLVQCVADT
+228 SLVQCVADN
-237 ADKLQI
+237 ADKLQVT
-243 SGKNSSKSKKQS
+243 GKNSTSFKKRYNKSKGIV
-255 NERKRSAD
+255 D
-263 VIAQSSGCEKETE
+263 VIAQSSNCKKETQNTNE
-276 SAKAPLTK
+276 PFTK
-284 NENKDCEESMIEST
+284 NENKDCEESMIEANAS
-298 APDKVLAQKKRKTSK
+298 DKVLARKKRKTLK
-313 VIENSNMMEVNTF
+313 VIEKSKIIETGAV
-326 GENEPVSNFQQP
+326 GENELVSNFEQP

-361 SSPLENANIIKMISW
+361 SSPLDTANIIKMISW
-376 NVNGLRALLKRKDEN
+376 NVNGLRALLKRKDDN
-391 SFLQLAKKEN
+391 SFVQLTQREN

-419 IKQSLLDGYDN
+419 IKQCLLDGYDN

-472 TIELDTVY
+472 TIEFDTVY

-499 VQQWDPF
+499 VQQWDPS

-516 KKPVVFT
+516 KKPVVLT

-528 AHEEIDIY
+528 AHKEIDIY

-542 KSAGF
+542 RSAGF
-547 TDEERMSF
+547 TDEERTSF

-565 DSFRQQHPK
+565 DSFRQQHPE

-623 CPIGLILKW
+623 CPIGLILKC

>member
-1 MKGTSRI
+1 M
-8 LFPSPQ
+8 
-14 RCIASLVAEQML
+14 VEQML
-26 AAACASIQACSLLHT
+26 AAAYASIQACFLIHT
-41 STAKLQ
+41 STTQLH
-47 RASLRGIWV
+47 RASLRGIQV
-56 SRAFKAVHMS
+56 SRAFKSINMS
-66 KEEPIF
+66 KEEPIY
-72 PSSSASGKLCGKA
+72 PSSIASGKLCGVTIGESTRA
-85 IEKSTHEIGDIEM
+85 IVDIER
-98 KNKAKDGISVTQC
+98 KNEIKDGISMIQSSDK
-111 NVEYEDMKKPSP
+111 YEDMKIPSP
-123 EVRQGSSNVGIEDS
+123 EVRQGLSEVGIEDS
-137 LVVLK
+137 LVDLK

-154 LRAMLRRN
+154 LRAMMRRN

-170 QDLILALKKISRN
+170 RDLILALKKISRK

-203 HINPDQVTRKT
+203 ETNPDQVISQGRKN
-214 RHKSSIKLSVKDSQ
+214 RRKSSIIFSVKDSQ
-228 SLVQCVADT
+228 SLVQCVADN
-237 ADKLQI
+237 ADKLQVT
-243 SGKNSSKSKKQS
+243 GKNSISFKKQYNKSKGIV
-255 NERKRSAD
+255 D
-263 VIAQSSGCEKETE
+263 VIAQSSKHEKNTPNTKE
-276 SAKAPLTK
+276 PFTK
-284 NENKDCEESMIEST
+284 NENKDCEESTIEST
-298 APDKVLAQKKRKTSK
+298 APDKVLARKKRKTLK
-313 VIENSNMMEVNTF
+313 VIENTKIIETSAV
-326 GENEPVSNFQQP
+326 GENELVSNFEQP

-361 SSPLENANIIKMISW
+361 SSPLDTANIIKMISW

-391 SFLQLAKKEN
+391 SFVQLAQREN

-419 IKQSLLDGYDN
+419 IKQCLLDGYDN

-438 KLGYAGTAVISR
+438 KLGYSGTAVISR

-472 TIELDTVY
+472 TIEFDTVY

-499 VQQWDPF
+499 VQQWDPS

-516 KKPVVFT
+516 KKPVVLT

-542 KSAGF
+542 RSAGF
-547 TDEERMSF
+547 TDEERTSF

-565 DSFRQQHPK
+565 DSFRQQHPE

-589 GNKGWRLDYFLVSDS
+589 GNKGWRLDYFLVSDL

-623 CPIGLILKW
+623 CPIGLILKC